1 MKEKNN
7 RKGQNKDRTEK
18 QTNEKEKT
26 KIKRNGEMKIDT
38 RIANEN

>member
-7 RKGQNKDRTEK
+7 RRGQNKNRTEK

-26 KIKRNGEMKIDT
+26 KIKRNGEMK
-38 RIANEN
+38 ANEK